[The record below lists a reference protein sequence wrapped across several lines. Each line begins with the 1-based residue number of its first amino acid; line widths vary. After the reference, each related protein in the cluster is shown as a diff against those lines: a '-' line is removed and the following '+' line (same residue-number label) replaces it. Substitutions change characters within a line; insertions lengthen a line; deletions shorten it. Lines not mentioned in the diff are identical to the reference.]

1 MTSAY
6 IESQQVSLQAELDR
20 IYVALACHA
29 GLDHAQTQIR
39 PDLVEAEPCPSRLN
53 PRFEYMVQT
62 FGLSPFEG
70 DVLLL
75 CTGFELENRFAKICA
90 DIHLNSEQTSPTFG
104 LAFSALPSAHWSAL
118 SPDGPL
124 RRWRLLHVD
133 MLSGLLR
140 SPLRID
146 ERILHYLMGT
156 ACTDDR
162 LKPFIRCLPSST
174 GYSFDSYS
182 ELAHQG
188 SSLWKLTSNQSQPQR
203 PKWLLLIGRSA
214 GDQQGL
220 MRKICDLAGF
230 EVRILN
236 ASDIPASPAER
247 DSLASAWTREALLT
261 GAALYLRTADTDG
274 VDAPKLIT
282 SFLGLVSTPI
292 AVEVREGSALEQ
304 LNGTRIYIPVMGHE
318 ERRALWI
325 DSLGPLAH
333 HMNGSFDRI
342 LDSFAL
348 DSSGIR
354 TAGAMAREVAALSVG
369 SRPLQDLT
377 ALAWNVCRNQAR
389 RSLDSLA
396 HRIEPRAKWD
406 SLILPEVQLQTLQ
419 QIVIHVRRRHVVQTD
434 WGFSEKYAR
443 GSGVTALFSGP
454 SGTGKTMAAEVIAN
468 ELALDLYHIDLAS
481 TLSKYIGETEKH
493 LRRIFDAADESGAVL
508 LFDEADAL
516 FGKRSEVTDSHD
528 RYANL
533 QISYLLQRMESYRG
547 IAILTTNMKQALDTA
562 FLRRLRFIVQ
572 FPFPDASQ
580 RERIWQRVFPT
591 RTPVAA
597 LDYKR
602 LAQLNI
608 PGGIIRNIA
617 TYSAFLAAEEG
628 RAVHMDHILRAS
640 RMEYAKIDKP
650 LTATETGGW
659 L

>member
-1 MTSAY
+1 
-6 IESQQVSLQAELDR
+6 
-20 IYVALACHA
+20 
-29 GLDHAQTQIR
+29 
-39 PDLVEAEPCPSRLN
+39 
-53 PRFEYMVQT
+53 
-62 FGLSPFEG
+62 
-70 DVLLL
+70 
-75 CTGFELENRFAKICA
+75 
-90 DIHLNSEQTSPTFG
+90 
-104 LAFSALPSAHWSAL
+104 
-118 SPDGPL
+118 
-124 RRWRLLHVD
+124 
-133 MLSGLLR
+133 
-140 SPLRID
+140 
-146 ERILHYLMGT
+146 
-156 ACTDDR
+156 
-162 LKPFIRCLPSST
+162 
-174 GYSFDSYS
+174 
-182 ELAHQG
+182 
-188 SSLWKLTSNQSQPQR
+188 
-203 PKWLLLIGRSA
+203 
-214 GDQQGL
+214 
-220 MRKICDLAGF
+220 
-230 EVRILN
+230 
-236 ASDIPASPAER
+236 
-247 DSLASAWTREALLT
+247 
-261 GAALYLRTADTDG
+261 
-274 VDAPKLIT
+274 
-282 SFLGLVSTPI
+282 
-292 AVEVREGSALEQ
+292 
-304 LNGTRIYIPVMGHE
+304 
-318 ERRALWI
+318 
-325 DSLGPLAH
+325 
-333 HMNGSFDRI
+333 MNGSFDRI

-572 FPFPDASQ
+572 FSFPDASQ